1 MPLTAHM
8 PPVPA
13 AHADLGAR
21 VPVWEALSELFLDT
35 DTSLSRRRRATQLA
49 ASPYSIEQLEY
60 ILVEEVY
67 PVCKYNLWAAAGDW
81 EAINPDWLKSKILG
95 RLSSPFRVFNALNI
109 GRLTVHSSPEWQAT
123 KHAVI
128 ALRAASPSSEA

>member
-1 MPLTAHM
+1 MQDHSDKVQMVGRGGLIWVSPED
-8 PPVPA
+8 VPA
-13 AHADLGAR
+13 
-21 VPVWEALSELFLDT
+21 WEREG
-35 DTSLSRRRRATQLA
+35 
-49 ASPYSIEQLEY
+49 Y
-60 ILVEEVY
+60 
-67 PVCKYNLWAAAGDW
+67 
-81 EAINPDWLKSKILG
+81 WLKSKILG